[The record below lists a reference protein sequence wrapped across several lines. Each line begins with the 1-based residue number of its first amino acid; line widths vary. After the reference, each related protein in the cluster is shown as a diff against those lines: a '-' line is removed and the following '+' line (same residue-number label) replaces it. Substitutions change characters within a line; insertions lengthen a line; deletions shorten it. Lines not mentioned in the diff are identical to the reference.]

1 MKLHLEVCGISINLN
16 LGLYCNGSQDDET
29 AVNLSIQLSRILGFG
44 KNKSNILLRI

>member
-1 MKLHLEVCGISINLN
+1 MKLHLEVCGISISLN

-29 AVNLSIQLSRILGFG
+29 AIKQNSWFG